1 MTATLALW
9 ISIFLNGLAQV
20 LLKKGV
26 GSTRVQTHA
35 STGWWL
41 SLFKSGWVWAWGL
54 CFVAATAL
62 WILALSRLDISYAFP
77 LLSSSFILV
86 AILSRLLL
94 GEYISHRRWIAIL
107 VICLGV
113 ILIAAK

>member
-9 ISIFLNGLAQV
+9 ISILLNGLAQV
-20 LLKKGV
+20 LLKKGL
-26 GSTRVQTHA
+26 GRSHSQRAA
-35 STGWWL
+35 SAWWWL
-41 SLFKSGWVWAWGL
+41 SLLKNGWVWGWGMS
-54 CFVAATAL
+54 FVAATAL
-62 WILALSRLDISYAFP
+62 WILALSKLDISYVFP

-94 GEYISHRRWIAIL
+94 GEYISRKRWMAIL